1 MVIASHAVF
10 ATYGFWPPNDPR
22 GSWSDKVWADHL
34 KRFGIAQKVST
45 RKSIAHQPF
54 DRKLR
59 SEIDAAMKYPKVSLN
74 QSQRVVV
81 GDAIKGICATITL
94 RLYALAVLPDHVHFV
109 PQRHRY
115 EVEQLIGLFKRAA
128 SRALIAGG
136 LHPFQSFATNGGK
149 FPTAWVD
156 GGWKRYLETPAE
168 IQDAMEYV
176 RANPA
181 KARLAPQHYDWLTPL
196 WEETPR
202 GRGG

>member
-1 MVIASHAVF
+1 MVIASHVVF
-10 ATYGFWPPNDPR
+10 AAYGFWPPNDPR
-22 GSWSDKVWADHL
+22 GSWSDKVWAEHL
-34 KRFGIAQKVST
+34 KRFGDSKKVST

-59 SEIDAAMKYPKVSLN
+59 NDIDAALKYPKVSLN
-74 QSQRVVV
+74 ESQRSIVA
-81 GDAIKGICATITL
+81 DAIKNICETITL

-115 EVEQLIGLFKRAA
+115 EVEALIGLFKRSA
-128 SRALIAGG
+128 SRALITEG
-136 LHPFQSFATNGGK
+136 LHPLQSFANKDGK
-149 FPTAWVD
+149 RPSLWVE

-168 IQDAMEYV
+168 IQGAMDYV
-176 RANPA
+176 HTNPA

-196 WEETPR
+196 WEESPR